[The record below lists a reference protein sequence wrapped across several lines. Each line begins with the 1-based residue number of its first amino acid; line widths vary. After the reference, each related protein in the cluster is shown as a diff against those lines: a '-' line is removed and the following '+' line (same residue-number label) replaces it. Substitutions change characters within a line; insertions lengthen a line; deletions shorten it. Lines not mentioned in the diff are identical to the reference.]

1 MDTKH
6 FKILQEMTSR
16 YAKMVLQCK
25 YWRIE
30 LSELKGLKQTRFLRL
45 CDVESLPLITRR
57 DKKDTR
63 VIYLHYYDPV

>member
-30 LSELKGLKQTRFLRL
+30 LSELKGLKRTRFL
-45 CDVESLPLITRR
+45 CDFESLQLTTRR